1 MMPLAP
7 GEHLLVDNAS
17 TAFYT
22 KDVSIRLL
30 QACTEGLFMLP
41 RTHGNQIDLEYH
53 QQTSTEQRFKPICIR
68 K

>member
-1 MMPLAP
+1 MPLVT

-22 KDVSIRLL
+22 KDVLIRLL
-30 QACTEGLFMLP
+30 QVCTEGLFMLP
-41 RTHGNQIDLEYH
+41 QTHGNQIDLEYH
-53 QQTSTEQRFKPICIR
+53 HQTSTEQRFKPICIR